1 MIHLLLFTARCFSY
15 HKSHS
20 SHKQS
25 RIIVRFVLHN
35 SLKVSLVIVFACW
48 LTSQKGAGG
57 EKRAGRGWR
66 VACVEVEIVTA
77 TKKKKS
83 LEIKLCIHG
92 AELRILR
99 WHHIES
105 FLLCK
110 VKLDILMF
118 VAVEGAKNVNY
129 TIERE
134 GHAAGFVALRIKVRR
149 ES

>member
-1 MIHLLLFTARCFSY
+1 MVDITERDWG
-15 HKSHS
+15 K
-20 SHKQS
+20 K
-25 RIIVRFVLHN
+25 
-35 SLKVSLVIVFACW
+35 
-48 LTSQKGAGG
+48 
-57 EKRAGRGWR
+57 EAGRGWR

-77 TKKKKS
+77 TQKKKKKKS

-129 TIERE
+129 TIQRE
-134 GHAAGFVALRIKVRR
+134 GHAARSVALRIKVRR

>member
-1 MIHLLLFTARCFSY
+1 MVDIT
-15 HKSHS
+15 
-20 SHKQS
+20 
-25 RIIVRFVLHN
+25 
-35 SLKVSLVIVFACW
+35 
-48 LTSQKGAGG
+48 
-57 EKRAGRGWR
+57 ERGWGVKESRKGLACR
-66 VACVEVEIVTA
+66 VCGSRDCYSDQ
-77 TKKKKS
+77 KKKS